1 MQKPK
6 TYQEGVET
14 YLVKADSPENV
25 SLVVMPQA
33 GLVLLA
39 VLAVSAGPASILGGH
54 VAVVLP
60 RVAEVLKG
68 GICN

>member
-1 MQKPK
+1 MLYPK
-6 TYQEGVET
+6 RSLKLIKNG

-39 VLAVSAGPASILGGH
+39 VLAVAAGPAPILGGH

-68 GICN
+68 